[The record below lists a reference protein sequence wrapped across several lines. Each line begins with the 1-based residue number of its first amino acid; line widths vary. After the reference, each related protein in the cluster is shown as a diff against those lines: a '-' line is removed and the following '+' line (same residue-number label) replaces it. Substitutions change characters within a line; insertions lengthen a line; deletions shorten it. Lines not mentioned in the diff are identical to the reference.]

1 MMGYLQ
7 IVDVASGCR
16 WLVWCYKL
24 VATDQEEPIHQRIGS
39 TQVSLNNQFNG
50 ESTALHKK
58 EIRSLLIKLIIGKLG
73 TALEN
78 VPRDKS
84 ISFIKT
90 FININFI
97 LKIKKKHF
105 IIYSNIDFGFAL
117 LW

>member
-1 MMGYLQ
+1 MLPLGAGGWFDAISQLQ
-7 IVDVASGCR
+7 PIKR
-16 WLVWCYKL
+16 NQFTRELV
-24 VATDQEEPIHQRIGS
+24 S
-39 TQVSLNNQFNG
+39 TQLSLNNQFNG